1 MAAVITRELDAIKK
15 EYGSKR
21 RTSVENAEEA
31 VYEEKKMEETEVC
44 FLMDRFGYM
53 KLIDKN
59 AYERNKEA
67 AHNENRCVFLC
78 MNTDKICIFTD
89 KGKMHSIKA
98 ADIPL
103 VRFRDKGTP
112 ADNLSNYDSSQERML
127 YVAPLGQIR
136 QDQLLFVTRASMC
149 KLVEGTEFDVAK
161 RTIAATKL
169 AQDDELV
176 FVGSAGEMEQVVFQ
190 SNGGYFLR
198 FLKQEISTARRAA
211 LGVHGMKLAQ
221 EDYVEHAYLLSG
233 HQEYAISY
241 HDREYPLNKVRL
253 GKRDT
258 RGIKPRS

>member
-1 MAAVITRELDAIKK
+1 MPIKK
-15 EYGSKR
+15 
-21 RTSVENAEEA
+21 
-31 VYEEKKMEETEVC
+31 
-44 FLMDRFGYM
+44 
-53 KLIDKN
+53 
-59 AYERNKEA
+59 
-67 AHNENRCVFLC
+67 
-78 MNTDKICIFTD
+78 
-89 KGKMHSIKA
+89 
-98 ADIPL
+98 
-103 VRFRDKGTP
+103 FRDKGVP
-112 ADNLSNYDSSQERML
+112 IDNLGNYDSSGALIIYLCAYETIKNQK
-127 YVAPLGQIR
+127 
-136 QDQLLFVTRASMC
+136 LLFVTSQGMMKIVDTA
-149 KLVEGTEFDVAK
+149 EFDVAK

-211 LGVHGMKLAQ
+211 LGVRGMKLAQ

>member
-1 MAAVITRELDAIKK
+1 
-15 EYGSKR
+15 
-21 RTSVENAEEA
+21 
-31 VYEEKKMEETEVC
+31 
-44 FLMDRFGYM
+44 MDRFGYM

-211 LGVHGMKLAQ
+211 LGVRGMKLAQ

>member
-1 MAAVITRELDAIKK
+1 
-15 EYGSKR
+15 
-21 RTSVENAEEA
+21 
-31 VYEEKKMEETEVC
+31 
-44 FLMDRFGYM
+44 
-53 KLIDKN
+53 
-59 AYERNKEA
+59 
-67 AHNENRCVFLC
+67 
-78 MNTDKICIFTD
+78 
-89 KGKMHSIKA
+89 
-98 ADIPL
+98 
-103 VRFRDKGTP
+103 
-112 ADNLSNYDSSQERML
+112 
-127 YVAPLGQIR
+127 
-136 QDQLLFVTRASMC
+136 MC

-211 LGVHGMKLAQ
+211 LGVRGMKLAQ
-221 EDYVEHAYLLSG
+221 EDCVEHAYLLSG

>member
-1 MAAVITRELDAIKK
+1 
-15 EYGSKR
+15 
-21 RTSVENAEEA
+21 
-31 VYEEKKMEETEVC
+31 
-44 FLMDRFGYM
+44 
-53 KLIDKN
+53 
-59 AYERNKEA
+59 
-67 AHNENRCVFLC
+67 
-78 MNTDKICIFTD
+78 
-89 KGKMHSIKA
+89 
-98 ADIPL
+98 
-103 VRFRDKGTP
+103 
-112 ADNLSNYDSSQERML
+112 ML

-221 EDYVEHAYLLSG
+221 EDYDGACISSQRSSG
-233 HQEYAISY
+233 VRVSY
-241 HDREYPLNKVRL
+241 QTGNTRSIKYWL